1 MPTPQEIIDVLK
13 KTVSGLIEIIKE
25 MITEI
30 KNSGGIKGLVNK
42 SITPGNTGSTGTTVS
57 TGTTGQTPL
66 NQPLNQ
72 PTANITGTP
81 GMISGTQSQSKI
93 FKILIAICLA
103 ISIFILIGVAINIF
117 NYGSSSS
124 TPTGKEDKKKKQNK
138 NNIHILPGLFNKE
151 DEVITLYTTKKI
163 EYTNKKSK
171 KSDKDKCENIN
182 NNIDD
187 ISKKYMAN
195 GKISTPSNYKYYT
208 NEMGIEINKCNRMKE
223 CKLNPNAITINKC
236 SKLTT
241 TTTTTKSENTTTTT
255 TENSSDANAQSFLG
269 KAESGANDLKND
281 LKSIFKK
288 FNTNTTPL
296 IEGLPDISSTSSGLE
311 SSVDP
316 NNGSSNSN
324 NSSKTGKSKKSHK
337 KEDIEAYQCQS
348 EFFYSFI
355 NHVDETDENKSIKN
369 GEQISSSL
377 CNGSCTL
384 DNKAFNLNYGKISDS
399 NNNINTYAN
408 TNYLYYTYKQSD
420 LNKTKKNTIYGNYSL
435 PIINDTMSNV
445 KDYKVCLH
453 NSEYDKKE
461 KENDSGFSIL
471 FG

>member
-1 MPTPQEIIDVLK
+1 MPTSQQIIDVLK
-13 KTVSGLIEIIKE
+13 KTVSGLIDIIKE

-117 NYGSSSS
+117 NYGASSS
-124 TPTGKEDKKKKQNK
+124 TPTGKEDKKQKQNK
-138 NNIHILPGLFNKE
+138 NNIHILPGLFKE

-163 EYTNKKSK
+163 ESK
-171 KSDKDKCENIN
+171 KSEKDKCENIN
-182 NNIDD
+182 NNIDS
-187 ISKKYMAN
+187 ISKKHMTN
-195 GKISTPSNYKYYT
+195 GKISTPSNYKNYT

-241 TTTTTKSENTTTTT
+241 TTTTTTKSDITTTTKKDKST
-255 TENSSDANAQSFLG
+255 INNIEDSISEYIDTGSKSMEN
-269 KAESGANDLKND
+269 AENK
-281 LKSIFKK
+281 IFG
-288 FNTNTTPL
+288 TNTTSVK
-296 IEGLPDISSTSSGLE
+296 EGFSISDALE

-369 GEQISSSL
+369 GEQISASL

-420 LNKTKKNTIYGNYSL
+420 LNKTQKNTIYGNYSL
-435 PIINDTMSNV
+435 PIINDTMSNI

>member
-1 MPTPQEIIDVLK
+1 MPTSQEIIEVLK
-13 KTVSGLIEIIKE
+13 KTVSGLIDIIKE
-25 MITEI
+25 MIIKI

-42 SITPGNTGSTGTTVS
+42 SITPGNTGSTGTTAS
-57 TGTTGQTPL
+57 TGTTGQIPL

-72 PTANITGTP
+72 STANITGTP
-81 GMISGTQSQSKI
+81 GMISSTQSQSKI

-124 TPTGKEDKKKKQNK
+124 TPTEKEDKKQKQKQNK
-138 NNIHILPGLFNKE
+138 NNIHILPGLFKE

-163 EYTNKKSK
+163 ESK
-171 KSDKDKCENIN
+171 KSEKDKDKCENIN

-195 GKISTPSNYKYYT
+195 GKISTPSDYENYT
-208 NEMGIEINKCNRMKE
+208 NEMGDEINKCNRMKE
-223 CKLNPNAITINKC
+223 CKLNPSAITINKC

-241 TTTTTKSENTTTTT
+241 TTTTKSDITTTTT
-255 TENSSDANAQSFLG
+255 TKNGDSFIDNVESNIKNVGNEILG
-269 KAESGANDLKND
+269 
-281 LKSIFKK
+281 
-288 FNTNTTPL
+288 TNTSPVK
-296 IEGLPDISSTSSGLE
+296 EGFLPDISSMSSGLE
-311 SSVDP
+311 SSIDP
-316 NNGSSNSN
+316 NNGGSNSN

-355 NHVDETDENKSIKN
+355 NYEDKTDDNKSIKN
-369 GEQISSSL
+369 GEQISASL

-384 DNKAFNLNYGKISDS
+384 DNKVFNLNYGKISDS

-420 LNKTKKNTIYGNYSL
+420 LNKTQKNTIYGNYSL

-453 NSEYDKKE
+453 NNEYDKKE